1 MSKPNQPEVERL
13 ENLWGG
19 EFGNAYLE
27 RNREAGGE
35 RGPFWAQLLTEF
47 PVGRVLEVGCNRG
60 ANLAWI
66 APHVPPRQIY
76 GIDVN
81 ENALAEGRQLAST
94 TNFLWGRARELPFR
108 DGWFDLVFTTGVL
121 IHQPEE
127 TLSLVMAEIVRCSSR
142 YVFCW
147 EYYAETPT
155 EVPYRGQRNAL
166 IKRDFG
172 GMYQQLFSELELRRH
187 GFLTGAQGW
196 DRLTYWMF
204 EKPGDVPSPVEIQR
218 RLG

>member
-1 MSKPNQPEVERL
+1 MSQPNQPEVERL

-94 TNFLWGRARELPFR
+94 TNFLWGR
-108 DGWFDLVFTTGVL
+108 G
-121 IHQPEE
+121 Q
-127 TLSLVMAEIVRCSSR
+127 IVRRPARPWPPRGCRVPGGRGSDGGSR
-142 YVFCW
+142 
-147 EYYAETPT
+147 
-155 EVPYRGQRNAL
+155 
-166 IKRDFG
+166 
-172 GMYQQLFSELELRRH
+172 
-187 GFLTGAQGW
+187 
-196 DRLTYWMF
+196 
-204 EKPGDVPSPVEIQR
+204 
-218 RLG
+218 